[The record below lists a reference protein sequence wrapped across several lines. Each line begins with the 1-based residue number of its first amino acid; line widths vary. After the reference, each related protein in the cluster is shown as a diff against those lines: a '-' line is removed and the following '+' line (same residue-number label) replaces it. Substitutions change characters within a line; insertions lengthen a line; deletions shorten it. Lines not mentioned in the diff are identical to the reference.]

1 MLYRTITQKN
11 PLQFRFEFALWT
23 REMIRVLLREQFQLR
38 LSLASVGRLLKQLGL
53 TCQRPLFR
61 AMEQDPKRVRQWLEQ
76 EYPAIREQARL
87 AGAEIYFGDEAGVR
101 SDCHAGTTWGVKG
114 KTPVVRARD
123 SVVR

>member
-1 MLYRTITQKN
+1 
-11 PLQFRFEFALWT
+11 
-23 REMIRVLLREQFQLR
+23 MIRVLLREQFQLR

-87 AGAEIYFGDEAGVR
+87 AGAEIYFGMKPASAPTVMPERRGA
-101 SDCHAGTTWGVKG
+101 S
-114 KTPVVRARD
+114 RAKPQ
-123 SVVR
+123 